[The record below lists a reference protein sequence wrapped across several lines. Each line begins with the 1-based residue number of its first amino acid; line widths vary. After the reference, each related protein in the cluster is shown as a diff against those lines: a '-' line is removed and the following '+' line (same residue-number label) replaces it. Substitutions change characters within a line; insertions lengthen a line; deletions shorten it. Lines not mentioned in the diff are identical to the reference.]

1 MQPVEKSPPPGGVKE
16 QRDGLLRYCRFLT
29 KNQWDADE
37 IAQESL
43 VRALEHYHQ
52 EEWTQ
57 ALLKRIAYSVW
68 IDITRKRR
76 WETVEAPCYEESYQL
91 SGFECAH
98 LLRSLTPKQTV
109 TFVLKEAFQFRIA
122 EIASI
127 LNMSETGIKA
137 LLSRARN
144 RLKNL
149 QDDPGVGEPSDIQNQ
164 LDAILIRTLR
174 AQDPALLLQFI
185 PTLLA
190 RQSTVSGERLHV
202 HSSLNLSNAA

>member
-1 MQPVEKSPPPGGVKE
+1 MQPVEKSPHPGGMKE
-16 QRDGLLRYCRFLT
+16 QRDSLLRYCRFLT

-43 VRALEHYHQ
+43 AKALEHYRQ

-68 IDITRKRR
+68 IDVTRKRR
-76 WETVEAPCYEESYQL
+76 WETVEAPRQEQSYQL
-91 SGFECAH
+91 SGFDCAH
-98 LLRSLTPKQTV
+98 LLRHLTPKQMV

-137 LLSRARN
+137 LLGRARN

-149 QDDPGVGEPSDIQNQ
+149 QDEPGMEEPSDIQKQ
-164 LDAILIRTLR
+164 LDAILLRTLR
-174 AQDPALLLQFI
+174 AQDPSLLLQFI

-190 RQSTVSGERLHV
+190 RQSMVSGERLHV
-202 HSSLNLSNAA
+202 HSSFFLSNAA